1 MNNNKA
7 FSLIELSIVLIIIGL
22 LIAGITSGQSLI
34 EIARI
39 RTLIN
44 EFRYYEQSLYSFKL
58 IKDRLPG
65 DFNGSG
71 KIGRGSRQGYNE
83 NSFPSPYNENIGFY
97 GIPTE
102 DTAPFVDLYLA
113 KVIDFEPRKI
123 ESSNGKLGLSS
134 GAVPDSKIGFGMILF
149 TYFGLDAS
157 GWCKSS
163 NKNNHTLY
171 GIIGNNTIRW
181 HTKEYIRPYK
191 DMSAEF
197 SKKLDLKID
206 DGKYNSGVVRGQC
219 LPNDFYTSYE
229 NATKC
234 RSVFYIL
241 K

>member
-22 LIAGITSGQSLI
+22 LVAGITGGKSLI
-34 EIARI
+34 ESARI

-44 EFRYYEQSLYSFKL
+44 EFRYYEQSLYSFKI

-65 DFNGSG
+65 DFNGSR
-71 KIGRGSRQGYNE
+71 KIGRGSGQVYDK
-83 NSFPSPYNENIGFY
+83 NSFPSPYNKNIDFY

-113 KVIDFEPRKI
+113 KVIDFEPKKI
-123 ESSNGKLGLSS
+123 ESSNENLNISTAGSI
-134 GAVPDSKIGFGMILF
+134 PNSKIGFGLILF
-149 TYFGLDAS
+149 TYYGLDATGS
-157 GWCKSS
+157 FQSS
-163 NKNNHTLY
+163 CEKNHALC

-181 HTKEYIRPYK
+181 HAKEQPYR
-191 DMSAEF
+191 DMPAEL

-206 DGKYNSGVVRGQC
+206 DGQYDSGVVRGQC
-219 LPNDFYTSYE
+219 MPRGYYTSYE
-229 NATKC
+229 DATKC